1 MNDSKNREAMIVRK
15 LTTLMM
21 VFLAAGLVAGMIVR
35 PLLVPWLLAS
45 CLFLVNYSISLLFMR
60 AIPRLSNA
68 AAAGV
73 AVMSFFL
80 RFGLLGLALVGVA
93 LGLPEYLLTT
103 AVCFLLVYTLFLIFE
118 IAVGLKGRPVT
129 ESPAAGGKA

>member
-1 MNDSKNREAMIVRK
+1 MIVRK

-21 VFLAAGLVAGMIVR
+21 VFLAAGIVAGIIVR

-45 CLFLVNYSISLLFMR
+45 CLFLANYSISLLFMR
-60 AIPRLSNA
+60 AIPSLSNA

-73 AVMSFFL
+73 AVMSFFI

-93 LGLPEYLLTT
+93 LALPEYLLTT
-103 AVCFLLVYTLFLIFE
+103 AICFLIVYTLFLAFE
-118 IAVGLKGRPVT
+118 IAVGLKGRPPIPD
-129 ESPAAGGKA
+129 SPAAGGEL

>member
-1 MNDSKNREAMIVRK
+1 MIVRK

-35 PLLVPWLLAS
+35 PLLIPWLLAS
-45 CLFLVNYSISLLFMR
+45 CLFLANYFLSMLFMR
-60 AIPRLSNA
+60 AIPKLSNA

-73 AVMSFFL
+73 AVMSFFI

-93 LGLPEYLLTT
+93 LGLPEYFLTT
-103 AVCFLLVYTLFLIFE
+103 AICFLLVYTLFLVFE
-118 IAVGLKGRPVT
+118 IAVGLKSRPVT
-129 ESPAAGGKA
+129 DSPVAGGEA

>member
-1 MNDSKNREAMIVRK
+1 
-15 LTTLMM
+15 MM
-21 VFLAAGLVAGMIVR
+21 VFLAAGLVAGIIVR

-45 CLFLVNYSISLLFMR
+45 GLFLANYSISLLFMR

-73 AVMSFFL
+73 AVMSFFI
-80 RFGLLGLALVGVA
+80 RFGLLGLALLGVA

-103 AVCFLLVYTLFLIFE
+103 AICFLLVYTLFLVFE
-118 IAVGLKGRPVT
+118 IAVGLKGRPV
-129 ESPAAGGKA
+129 SDPPAAGGEA